1 MLATCL
7 RYRRGKF
14 AWFYS
19 IITYSIV
26 REVKVAS
33 LNVTSFTK
41 HTDELRIMLS
51 NNPLDVIFINETRLD
66 ETIMKTIFLDMR

>member
-1 MLATCL
+1 M
-7 RYRRGKF
+7 
-14 AWFYS
+14 
-19 IITYSIV
+19 